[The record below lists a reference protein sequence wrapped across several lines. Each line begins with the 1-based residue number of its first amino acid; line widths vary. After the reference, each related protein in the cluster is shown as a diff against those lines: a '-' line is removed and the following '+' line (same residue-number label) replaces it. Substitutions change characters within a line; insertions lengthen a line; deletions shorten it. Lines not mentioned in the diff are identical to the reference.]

1 MSVRNAG
8 NAIRE
13 ARIKAG
19 LSQEKLS
26 EGICSALSL
35 SRIENGTA
43 GVSPGT
49 FQALMSRAGAPCEV
63 FPIFANRSDFDCFYT
78 LKRVRFYIDS
88 WQLKEAY
95 DDLEKVENWNFAD
108 NKFYYQEWVLCHC
121 RLQFRSGKGNH
132 TQIKHSTLQA
142 LHISRPHI
150 DVMDFRKLLLSIN
163 EMELLIYYAQAAL
176 YTNEPDVCL
185 SICTQLSA
193 YLENSQLSFIDKEKL
208 LSENAVVYAKYYI
221 SQEDYSSA
229 LNLAKTYF
237 DKLALNTDDT
247 TRHELAF
254 LMGLSNF
261 YLEQKETAL
270 VYFKAAFFSAHSI
283 GSCYATI
290 CLNYLVNEL
299 CLDMSNIL
307 MLAPALPLN
316 SFPLKHITDT
326 NHYSDG
332 SYDLFAPEV
341 ITLGSL
347 IRELRME
354 QKISQQALCHGLCS
368 KSKLSKIENNT
379 LQPSVILAETMLQ
392 RLGIADV
399 VFTFFGSDKEKTLD
413 DLRYKI
419 SYTPLKEE
427 ELCQAYINQM
437 ERLISKE
444 DSLYYQCLLFERAL
458 HTNDHIIRIE
468 LLLEALNITMPD
480 FDFNISKKQCLS
492 LNEFYILA
500 NLCRS
505 YTKNNMTLNGLSLY
519 FRLFEYVTTCNKDLL
534 DKKRGFTA
542 LLIKLAASLYTLK
555 HFQELCNLQPYF
567 SASALKGYIYELG
580 NILAHY
586 AQALGECAK
595 TTELPLYSCYA
606 YYNFFITHSVHTEH
620 FKQIMLD
627 DWEHHIC

>member
-49 FQALMSRAGAPCEV
+49 FQALMSHAGAPCEM

-95 DDLEKVENWNFAD
+95 DDLEKVENWDFAD
-108 NKFYYQEWVLCHC
+108 NKFYYQEWALCHC

-163 EMELLIYYAQAAL
+163 EMELLIYYAQASL

-221 SQEDYSSA
+221 SQGDYSSA

-261 YLEQKETAL
+261 YLGQKETAL
-270 VYFKAAFFSAHSI
+270 VYFKTAFF
-283 GSCYATI
+283 
-290 CLNYLVNEL
+290 
-299 CLDMSNIL
+299 
-307 MLAPALPLN
+307 
-316 SFPLKHITDT
+316 
-326 NHYSDG
+326 
-332 SYDLFAPEV
+332 
-341 ITLGSL
+341 
-347 IRELRME
+347 
-354 QKISQQALCHGLCS
+354 
-368 KSKLSKIENNT
+368 
-379 LQPSVILAETMLQ
+379 
-392 RLGIADV
+392 
-399 VFTFFGSDKEKTLD
+399 
-413 DLRYKI
+413 
-419 SYTPLKEE
+419 
-427 ELCQAYINQM
+427 
-437 ERLISKE
+437 
-444 DSLYYQCLLFERAL
+444 
-458 HTNDHIIRIE
+458 
-468 LLLEALNITMPD
+468 
-480 FDFNISKKQCLS
+480 
-492 LNEFYILA
+492 
-500 NLCRS
+500 
-505 YTKNNMTLNGLSLY
+505 
-519 FRLFEYVTTCNKDLL
+519 
-534 DKKRGFTA
+534 
-542 LLIKLAASLYTLK
+542 LLIPLVAVT
-555 HFQELCNLQPYF
+555 QP
-567 SASALKGYIYELG
+567 
-580 NILAHY
+580 
-586 AQALGECAK
+586 
-595 TTELPLYSCYA
+595 P
-606 YYNFFITHSVHTEH
+606 V
-620 FKQIMLD
+620 
-627 DWEHHIC
+627 